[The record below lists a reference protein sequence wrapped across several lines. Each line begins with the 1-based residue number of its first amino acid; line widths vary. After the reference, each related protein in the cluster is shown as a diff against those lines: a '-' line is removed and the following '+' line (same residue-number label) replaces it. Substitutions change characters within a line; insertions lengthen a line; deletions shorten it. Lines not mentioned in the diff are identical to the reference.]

1 MVPQAKAG
9 DMSYRVIFQKRDFS
23 RTSQPGLRFTV
34 EKMRWSCFGGCERA
48 LLRAEGN
55 PTALE
60 DLKHWLRYPVTIF
73 NEQDAPV
80 WWGFMWSVKIFGAG
94 CAETETMEGMANK
107 IAVFHTSLAPLDQP
121 EDSNLTAWAEDSTSQ
136 ARYGVIEKV
145 IRRQN
150 IDDSFAEQLRDISLQ
165 ELKDPQVRLDPLI
178 GEEGFAE
185 MECRGWMSTLDWKVY
200 QNTGGMIANT
210 VGQDGTQILGS
221 SSSYARL
228 AQSIQNSTA
237 LTVNS
242 VDVRVRRQ
250 GSPIDNLALAVQADS
265 GGQPS
270 GTDLRSASVA
280 GSSLENERYPWVRF
294 SFSKPVS
301 IAAGTPYWLVLTRSG
316 SYSGSDHYVF
326 GVDEKLSYPDGTFRI
341 YNASIS
347 AWAPRT
353 PTCDLIFRVLGTS
366 LTTQQLNDIYTIGN
380 QFFTGMDLR
389 INSGIN
395 TPAYEVGYDS
405 CLKEFE
411 RLLELGTS
419 NNRLMNAWVN
429 EDLKVIIREQA
440 QKGTRDHFIDE
451 KGRFYDQYGNRML
464 GGVVP
469 VGEWVKMK
477 AGHGTEKPAVF
488 VKSIEISGANGQ
500 TKIN

>member
-1 MVPQAKAG
+1 
-9 DMSYRVIFQKRDFS
+9 MSYRVIFQKRDFS
-23 RTSQPGLRFTV
+23 RTSQPGLRFLV
-34 EKMRWSCFGGCERA
+34 NKMRWNCFGGCESA
-48 LLRAEGN
+48 LIRAEGN

-80 WWGFMWSVKIFGAG
+80 WWGYLFAVKTYQAGGSVL
-94 CAETETMEGMANK
+94 ETMEGMANR

-121 EDSNLTAWAEDSTSQ
+121 DESNLTAWAEDGTSQ
-136 ARYGVIEKV
+136 SRYGIIEKV

-150 IDDSFAEQLRDISLQ
+150 IDDSYAEQLRDFSLQ
-165 ELKDPQVRLDPLI
+165 ELKDPQVRLDLMKD
-178 GEEGFAE
+178 GDGFAE
-185 MECRGWMSTLDWKVY
+185 LECRGWMSTLDWKVY

-210 VGQDGTQILGS
+210 VGQDGTQVLGS

-250 GSPIDNLALAVQADS
+250 GSPIENLALAVQADS

-366 LTTQQLNDIYTIGN
+366 LTTQQLSDIYTLGN
-380 QFFTGMDLR
+380 QFFTSLDLR

-405 CLKEFE
+405 CLAEFE
-411 RLLELGTS
+411 RLLELGTA
-419 NNRLMNAWVN
+419 NNRLMTAWVDEN
-429 EDLKVIIREQA
+429 RKLIIREQA
-440 QKGTRDHFIDE
+440 EKGTRDHFLDTE
-451 KGRFYDQYGNRML
+451 GRFYDHYGNRML
-464 GGVVP
+464 EGVVP

-488 VKSIEISGANGQ
+488 VKSIELQALKCQ
-500 TKIN
+500 LKINKETRG

>member
-1 MVPQAKAG
+1 
-9 DMSYRVIFQKRDFS
+9 MSYRVIFQKRDFS
-23 RTSQPGLRFTV
+23 RTSQPGLRFLV
-34 EKMRWSCFGGCERA
+34 EKMRWTCFGGCERA
-48 LLRAEGN
+48 VLRAEGN

-80 WWGFMWSVKIFGAG
+80 WWGFLWAVKTYQNNSST
-94 CAETETMEGMANK
+94 TETMEGMANK
-107 IAVFHTSLAPLDQP
+107 VAVFHTSLAPLDQP
-121 EDSNLTAWAEDSTSQ
+121 DESNLTNWAEDGTSQ

-165 ELKDPQVRLDPLI
+165 ELKDPQVRLEPLA
-178 GEEGFAE
+178 GEGVFAE
-185 MECRGWMSTLDWKVY
+185 LECRGWMSTLDWKVY

-228 AQSIQNSTA
+228 AQSVQSSTA
-237 LTVNS
+237 LNISS
-242 VDVRVRRQ
+242 VDVRGRRQ

-265 GGQPS
+265 GGLPS
-270 GTDLRSASVA
+270 GTDLRSASMA

-294 SFSKPVS
+294 KFSKPVS
-301 IAAGTPYWLVLTRSG
+301 MAAGTPYWLVLSRSG
-316 SYSGSDHYVF
+316 SYSGSDCYVV

-353 PTCDLIFRVLGTS
+353 PTCDLIFRVLGS
-366 LTTQQLNDIYTIGN
+366 SVTTQQLNDIYTIGN

-429 EDLKVIIREQA
+429 EDRKVIIREQA

-451 KGRFYDQYGNRML
+451 EGRFYDPYGNKL
-464 GGVVP
+464 LEGVVP